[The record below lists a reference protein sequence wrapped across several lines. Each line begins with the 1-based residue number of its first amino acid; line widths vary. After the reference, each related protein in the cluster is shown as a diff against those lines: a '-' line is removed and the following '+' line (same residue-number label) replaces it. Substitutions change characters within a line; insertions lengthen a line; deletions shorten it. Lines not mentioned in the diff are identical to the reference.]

1 VVGRLSPSRV
11 VAPDCVSVREAATL
25 LGVSRDV
32 IYDAVHRGE
41 LRAHKIGGR
50 IVIPIA
56 SLRTLPRVV
65 EEE

>member
-1 VVGRLSPSRV
+1 
-11 VAPDCVSVREAATL
+11 L